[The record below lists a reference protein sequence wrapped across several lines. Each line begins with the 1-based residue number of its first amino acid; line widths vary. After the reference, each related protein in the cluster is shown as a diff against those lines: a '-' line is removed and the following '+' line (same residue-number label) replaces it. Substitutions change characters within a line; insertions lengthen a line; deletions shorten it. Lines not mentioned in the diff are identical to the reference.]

1 MVSADPDHQPERMNQ
16 ICSPTQCAAG
26 LTATDLEYFRRH
38 GWVIRRAL
46 CSPTTISRMIA
57 EIDVLHEAMAAATAD
72 NDDNLTADGAQV
84 AWEEG
89 LASGRRRIRQLMHSE
104 RVSPL
109 LDHASRCAEILTV
122 MQQLIGPDVL
132 LFHSKLMMKS
142 AHDGS
147 FTPWHQ
153 DFHYWQ
159 YESKAPTQVNCMLH
173 LDAADAENGSLRFV
187 DGSHKLGLLPVKHF
201 SSKSFS
207 IGLDGDLDA
216 YPAATMITMAPG
228 DAVFFGPLVIHG
240 SGPNASARHR
250 RANTFAFDKPGNR
263 LEGELPT
270 QNWRCGRAVHCLP
283 PCISSGTSNTGS
295 NKPHLMARTHGGS
308 FSARLS
314 P

>member
-1 MVSADPDHQPERMNQ
+1 MVSADPDHQHERMNLT
-16 ICSPTQCAAG
+16 CMPAESTSG
-26 LTATDLEYFRRH
+26 LTTTDLEYFHRH

-46 CSPTTISRMIA
+46 FSPATISRMIA
-57 EIDVLHEAMAAATAD
+57 EIDGLHETMAIATAGNED
-72 NDDNLTADGAQV
+72 GLSADGAHV
-84 AWEEG
+84 SWEEG
-89 LASGRRRIRQLMHSE
+89 LAHGRRRIRQLMHSE

-109 LDHASRCAEILTV
+109 LDQASRSAEILTIT
-122 MQQLIGPDVL
+122 QQLIGPDVF

-153 DFHYWQ
+153 DFQYWQ
-159 YESKAPTQVNCMLH
+159 YEAKAPTQINCMLH

-187 DGSHKLGLLPVKHF
+187 DGSHKLGLLPPKHF

-250 RANTFAFDKPGNR
+250 RANTFAFDTPGNR
-263 LEGELPT
+263 LEGELPA
-270 QNWRCGRAVHCLP
+270 QNWRCGRAVHCP
-283 PCISSGTSNTGS
+283 P
-295 NKPHLMARTHGGS
+295 
-308 FSARLS
+308 
-314 P
+314 

>member
-1 MVSADPDHQPERMNQ
+1 MSL
-16 ICSPTQCAAG
+16 TCAPAQNATG
-26 LTATDLEYFRRH
+26 LTAQEWHDYHRN
-38 GWVIRRAL
+38 GWVIRRGL
-46 CSPTTISRMIA
+46 FSPTVISRMSA
-57 EIDVLHEAMAAATAD
+57 EIEGLHEAMALATAGT
-72 NDDNLTADGAQV
+72 DDGVAANGAHV

-89 LASGRRRIRQLMHSE
+89 LVSGRRRIRQLMHSE
-104 RVSPL
+104 RVSSVI
-109 LDHASRCAEILTV
+109 DQASRSVDILSI

-153 DFHYWQ
+153 DFQYWQ

-187 DGSHKLGLLPVKHF
+187 DGSHKLGLLPPKHF
-201 SSKSFS
+201 ASKSFS

-216 YPAATMITMAPG
+216 YPDATMITMAPG

-240 SGPNASARHR
+240 SGPNASTRHR

-263 LEGELPT
+263 LEGELPAA
-270 QNWRCGRAVHCLP
+270 NWRCGTA
-283 PCISSGTSNTGS
+283 
-295 NKPHLMARTHGGS
+295 
-308 FSARLS
+308 LS
-314 P
+314 